1 MIGEQGEFQTKMNL
15 SPSLSEI
22 ESKTIPEIATPDK
35 TQITTNKIAVIIPCY
50 NEELTIVQVINDFK
64 SILPQAAIYVYDNN
78 SNDHTV
84 EKARQSGAIICYERR
99 QGKGFVV
106 QRMFREIDADVYVMV
121 DGDSTYPPEEVWKLI
136 QPILK
141 QEADMVVGSR
151 LMTDSESEFKKMNR
165 FGNKIFLWTINYIF
179 KIKLTDILSGYRAF
193 NRNFVKNLPI
203 FGGGFEIE
211 TELTIKALARN
222 YQIVEIPINL
232 GIRPEGSNSK
242 INILRDGI
250 LISNMIF
257 SLFRDYKPLTFF
269 GAIGLVLMLC
279 GLLLAAFVIYEFIET
294 GLILRIPSALL
305 AVGLELSAM
314 LSMTIGLVLHTIV
327 RRTMEIEHQLR
338 SLFNKIDR
346 INQ

>member
-1 MIGEQGEFQTKMNL
+1 
-15 SPSLSEI
+15 
-22 ESKTIPEIATPDK
+22 
-35 TQITTNKIAVIIPCY
+35 
-50 NEELTIVQVINDFK
+50 
-64 SILPQAAIYVYDNN
+64 
-78 SNDHTV
+78 
-84 EKARQSGAIICYERR
+84 
-99 QGKGFVV
+99 
-106 QRMFREIDADVYVMV
+106 MFREIDADVYVMV

-193 NRNFVKNLPI
+193 NRNLVKNLPI

-250 LISNMIF
+250 LISNIF
-257 SLFRDYKPLTFF
+257 SVFS
-269 GAIGLVLMLC
+269 
-279 GLLLAAFVIYEFIET
+279 VIT
-294 GLILRIPSALL
+294 NL
-305 AVGLELSAM
+305 
-314 LSMTIGLVLHTIV
+314 
-327 RRTMEIEHQLR
+327 
-338 SLFNKIDR
+338 SLFSVPSDSF
-346 INQ
+346 

>member
-1 MIGEQGEFQTKMNL
+1 
-15 SPSLSEI
+15 
-22 ESKTIPEIATPDK
+22 
-35 TQITTNKIAVIIPCY
+35 
-50 NEELTIVQVINDFK
+50 LTIVQVINDFK
-64 SILPQAAIYVYDNN
+64 SILPQAVIYVYDNN

-222 YQIVEIPINL
+222 YQSFPSPNQL
-232 GIRPEGSNSK
+232 
-242 INILRDGI
+242 
-250 LISNMIF
+250 
-257 SLFRDYKPLTFF
+257 SLFCR
-269 GAIGLVLMLC
+269 
-279 GLLLAAFVIYEFIET
+279 
-294 GLILRIPSALL
+294 R
-305 AVGLELSAM
+305 LE
-314 LSMTIGLVLHTIV
+314 
-327 RRTMEIEHQLR
+327 
-338 SLFNKIDR
+338 KICCS
-346 INQ
+346 

>member
-1 MIGEQGEFQTKMNL
+1 
-15 SPSLSEI
+15 
-22 ESKTIPEIATPDK
+22 
-35 TQITTNKIAVIIPCY
+35 
-50 NEELTIVQVINDFK
+50 
-64 SILPQAAIYVYDNN
+64 
-78 SNDHTV
+78 
-84 EKARQSGAIICYERR
+84 
-99 QGKGFVV
+99 
-106 QRMFREIDADVYVMV
+106 
-121 DGDSTYPPEEVWKLI
+121 
-136 QPILK
+136 
-141 QEADMVVGSR
+141 MVVGSR
-151 LMTDSESEFKKMNR
+151 LMSVSESEFKKLNR
-165 FGNKIFLWTINYIF
+165 FGNKVFLWTINYIF

-193 NRNFVKNLPI
+193 NRNFVKNLPL

-279 GLLLAAFVIYEFIET
+279 GLLLGAFVIYEFIET

-305 AVGLELSAM
+305 AVGLELSGM
-314 LSMTIGLVLHTIV
+314 LSMTIGLILHTIV

-338 SLFNKIDR
+338 SLFDKIDR
-346 INQ
+346 INQQD